1 MSPQLN
7 CGGGARNRMEVQVG
21 TVTCTYLLVL
31 GLYGS
36 EFILCHSNDEIC
48 NDRGKQSQHA
58 SASFS
63 AATSEQVT

>member
-1 MSPQLN
+1 MSLQLN
-7 CGGGARNRMEVQVG
+7 CGGGARNRTEVQVG

-48 NDRGKQSQHA
+48 NDRRKQSQHA
-58 SASFS
+58 AASYS

>member
-1 MSPQLN
+1 MSPRLN
-7 CGGGARNRMEVQVG
+7 CGGGGRNGMEVQVG

-36 EFILCHSNDEIC
+36 EFILRHSDDEIC

-63 AATSEQVT
+63 AVTSEQVT